1 MEQPLITERL
11 RAVRQPAAMES
22 SGEWN
27 MAKFLMRGGTLVD
40 ATGVRSGLD
49 VLIDGS
55 DIVEIA
61 PDISLPKGARLID
74 CDGCVISP
82 GLVDLHT
89 HLREPGNEEAET
101 IESGTR
107 AAAAGGYTAVVCMPN
122 TEPPID
128 SAAVV
133 RDIIS
138 VSKDALCRVVPA
150 GTITI
155 GREGERLSPM
165 VEMNACGVRIF
176 TDDGRGV
183 QNAFVMRRALEYASA
198 LGAIIAQHCEVDDL
212 AEHTVMNEG
221 YLSSIMGV
229 KGAPNCAEELMLTR
243 DLELAAL
250 CDARIHFMHLSTSGS
265 VELVRRAK
273 LAGKQVTAE
282 VTPHHISL
290 TDEMLSGYNPI
301 YKVNPPLRARSD
313 ITELVKALSDGT
325 VDAIATDHAP
335 HTRENKELPL
345 DQASPGMIGL
355 ETALAVAIT
364 VLKGDPSGI
373 QAEVSSPG
381 RPTIEP
387 SVLQYSMS
395 MVDII
400 AAMSWKPAA
409 IAGLDIASGG
419 RHGGPLQPGAPANL
433 AVFDPS
439 AEWKVDASR
448 LLSKSSNS
456 PFDGLYL
463 TGRVVHTI
471 YEGEPVYLDGEAT
484 R

>member
-1 MEQPLITERL
+1 
-11 RAVRQPAAMES
+11 
-22 SGEWN
+22 
-27 MAKFLMRGGTLVD
+27 MAKILLRGGTLVD
-40 ATGVRSGLD
+40 ATGTRSGLD
-49 VLIDGS
+49 VLVDNSEIA
-55 DIVEIA
+55 EIA
-61 PDISLPKGARLID
+61 PGISLPKGARLID
-74 CDGCVISP
+74 CDGCMVSP

-107 AAAAGGYTAVVCMPN
+107 AAVAGGYTAVVCMPN
-122 TEPPID
+122 TEPPVD

-138 VSKDALCRVVPA
+138 ISKDAMCRVVPT

-155 GREGERLSPM
+155 GREGEKLSPM
-165 VEMNACGVRIF
+165 VEMHACGVGIF

-183 QNAFVMRRALEYASA
+183 QSASVMRRALEYASA
-198 LGAIIAQHCEVDDL
+198 LGATIAQHCEVGDL
-212 AEHTVMNEG
+212 AANTVMNEG
-221 YLSSIMGV
+221 YLSSTMGV
-229 KGAPNCAEELMLTR
+229 KGAPNCAEELMLAR

-250 CDARIHFMHLSTSGS
+250 CNARMHFMHLSTRGS
-265 VELVRRAK
+265 AELVRQAK
-273 LAGKQVTAE
+273 LAGMQVTAE
-282 VTPHHISL
+282 VTPHHIAL
-290 TDEMLSGYNPI
+290 TDEMLSGYDPL
-301 YKVNPPLRARSD
+301 YKVNPPLRTRND
-313 ITELVKALSDGT
+313 ITELARALSDGT
-325 VDAIATDHAP
+325 IDAIATDHAP
-335 HTRENKELPL
+335 HVGESKELPL
-345 DQASPGMIGL
+345 DQAPPGMIGL

-364 VLKGDPSGI
+364 VLKGNSGGI
-373 QAEVSSPG
+373 SDGNPHPDRLA
-381 RPTIEP
+381 IEP

-409 IAGLDIASGG
+409 IAGLDVANGG
-419 RHGGPLQPGAPANL
+419 RHGGPLMPGAPANL
-433 AVFDPS
+433 TVFDPL
-439 AEWKVDASR
+439 AEWKVDTGR

-463 TGRVVHTI
+463 TGKVMHTI